1 MIFSFA
7 LWSAQTSE
15 LWGMEMNGALKPGV
29 QCFIPIYKHSSAIS
43 PGFSVVPPTQYI
55 WLLKAQSTSDQTYW
69 PDSRFGKRFL
79 PVVLVLPASLAG
91 LKNTPLSPPTYLP
104 PFYIEICLCSC
115 PSFSQAEEARFLP
128 AYFKTQ
134 VFPTEYNLH
143 SLEICFVALPE
154 TFCTWHMEQN
164 GSSVPQ
170 ASMTADITWFVHTES
185 HRFQKALNEVLTDLY
200 GHSTAQHKGMAS
212 RHNKQVSRVCSFLPG
227 Q

>member
-115 PSFSQAEEARFLP
+115 PSFPRLRKQDFYQHTLRLKFSPQSTISIPWRF
-128 AYFKTQ
+128 
-134 VFPTEYNLH
+134 
-143 SLEICFVALPE
+143 
-154 TFCTWHMEQN
+154 
-164 GSSVPQ
+164 
-170 ASMTADITWFVHTES
+170 ASWP
-185 HRFQKALNEVLTDLY
+185 FQKPSALGTWSKMEAVY
-200 GHSTAQHKGMAS
+200 HK
-212 RHNKQVSRVCSFLPG
+212 HPWLQT
-227 Q
+227 